1 MRAVLSLKATM
12 TATATAKRTAK
23 KATGLDWQNINFART
38 FFLHFFAF
46 FARLRR
52 NAPINVNPVGG
63 GSAGKGWGFD
73 KF

>member
-1 MRAVLSLKATM
+1 M
-12 TATATAKRTAK
+12 TATATATRTAK
-23 KATGLDWQNINFART
+23 KATGLDGQNINFART

-63 GSAGKGWGFD
+63 GGSAGKGWGFD